1 MQIETDIN
9 KKATED
15 FAIPS
20 FEIEMPCNS
29 DISIEGDLNLKGR
42 NSKIPKKAN
51 HGAKPCSSVM
61 RKLKRF
67 HHFKN
72 MRTK

>member
-1 MQIETDIN
+1 MEFDM
-9 KKATED
+9 
-15 FAIPS
+15 PS
-20 FEIEMPCNS
+20 NS
-29 DISIEGDLNLKGR
+29 DNSIEGDLNLKGR

-61 RKLKRF
+61 RKLKRY

>member
-1 MQIETDIN
+1 MHSENDFN
-9 KKATED
+9 KKIIDDA
-15 FAIPS
+15 AIPS
-20 FEIEMPCNS
+20 MGFDMPSNS

-61 RKLKRF
+61 RKLKRY